1 MTEPS
6 TNTTP
11 TPNKKRRPPEPS
23 ISTTTTPTRRGGT
36 PPLPLRKPL
45 MRSLSLCT
53 SPTPSSS
60 CSSSSS
66 QQTIKSNSERDN
78 EKIQGW
84 FSRQSRE
91 EEVKP
96 VSLLLVNWN
105 SYASTQTSE
114 DSSTFPFDIKS
125 AIRSA
130 NDIVSDTFNVSS
142 RFARLQG
149 IQYAIAGKNAYLR
162 FTCSTSDAMG
172 MNMVSNG
179 VQNKPAAVNWIEGRG
194 KSVVCE
200 AIIKE
205 VVQVLKTNVSA
216 LVELNMLKN
225 LVGSTIAGAL
235 GGFNAHASNI
245 VFAIFIATGQDP
257 AQNFESSHCITMMEA
272 INDGR
277 DLHILVTMPSIER
290 GSSVLVD
297 LHGRVFERKAK
308 LMTTLTWRFV
318 ANNGS
323 TLAANDMNDEVETS
337 PPGNFVIDLNK
348 PPPGYNNDGKA
359 SPSLIATFDVVY
371 ALKPDLN
378 TTTYNVVSK
387 MVCPPLLRL
396 RQFTAKLDLR
406 HD

>member
-225 LVGSTIAGAL
+225 L
-235 GGFNAHASNI
+235 
-245 VFAIFIATGQDP
+245 
-257 AQNFESSHCITMMEA
+257 
-272 INDGR
+272 
-277 DLHILVTMPSIER
+277 R

-396 RQFTAKLDLR
+396 RQFTAKLDLH